1 METTDILQ
9 NPKLYLENSPYCCWL
24 FLCPSC
30 WVSLRTVL
38 SSTPVRMASVCEMS
52 DMWNVK
58 ACVLVCTYDRR
69 WLLHWLHLKQ
79 HSRDVPRHWLD
90 RTRWE
95 NVFTP
100 SRNQFLRLFL
110 RLWSSSLFLS
120 HLRLCLA
127 ERVLHVHKCTGCQW
141 CPRFHCGH
149 FLHQASTVRICQYVK
164 CEWTLSLSSVLIL
177 EVLVLP
183 GDQCVYRFNPFWFVS
198 Y

>member
-1 METTDILQ
+1 MHLWREMVVTLTT
-9 NPKLYLENSPYCCWL
+9 
-24 FLCPSC
+24 
-30 WVSLRTVL
+30 
-38 SSTPVRMASVCEMS
+38 
-52 DMWNVK
+52 
-58 ACVLVCTYDRR
+58 
-69 WLLHWLHLKQ
+69 LKQ
-79 HSRDVPRHWLD
+79 HSRAVPRHWLD

-127 ERVLHVHKCTGCQW
+127 ERVLHVHKYTGCQW

-183 GDQCVYRFNPFWFVS
+183 GDQCVYRFNPFDLFVINLLWRITTCS
-198 Y
+198 LLRFFFVKLCTVFILLSCYVDP